1 MITKTVNDV
10 AAYARE
16 RRRQLGWTQAAL
28 ASRIG
33 VGREWVI
40 KFEKGKSTVELGIV
54 MRAVRELG
62 LHVELHPEPAKSSMG
77 PDELDAILNATTR
90 AGDNP

>member
-1 MITKTVNDV
+1 MDLKAVKDIAAV
-10 AAYARE
+10 ARD
-16 RRRQLGWTQAAL
+16 RRKQLGLTQADL

-40 KFEKGKSTVELGIV
+40 KFEQGKATVELGIV
-54 MRAVRELG
+54 MRALRVLRLR
-62 LHVELHPEPAKSSMG
+62 VELHPESAKSATG

-90 AGDNP
+90 LEDTP